1 MVLRLLRGR
10 KTGQAMSTQ
19 AMILCG
25 VAVYMMAMLAVGYLA
40 SKRTR
45 SVAEFMVAG
54 RGLPV
59 WLCSITVIA
68 TWFGGAMM
76 LGGAGAAYDEGMMGV
91 IEDPWG
97 GALALL
103 LIGLFFARLFRR
115 LRIITVVDFMEQRY
129 GRVAGAAM
137 TLSSLFAN
145 IMWAASMLVA
155 FGTIFNALTSVPMEA
170 GILVGAVIIIL
181 YTMIGGM
188 WAVALTDFVQLSI
201 IMAGLVVL
209 FVVVLVDAG
218 GWGQIYPHLDDHTF
232 RMIPFDNS
240 LDQWLNYLRAWTI
253 IGIVDISAQTLFQR
267 VAAAKTER
275 VAQNAFYV
283 GAAGYLFFG
292 LLAVFLGIIGSV
304 TMPELGNSETVI
316 PELAKAHLH
325 PIAIAIFV
333 GAVLAAIMSTGDSVL
348 LASASVIAKNILPYI
363 RRNPSDRLTMQVARW
378 SIPACGLI
386 AILIA
391 MKIQVVFNLMV
402 DANILGLAAIIVP
415 FVLGVWWTKANRTG
429 ALSSMAIGIS
439 AWLATLWLRPDWP
452 ADFMGLAACLV
463 TMLVVTPLTQSIDP
477 PRELRDSDGNPVE
490 LKDRLGTLS
499 PFGKD

>member
-1 MVLRLLRGR
+1 MSI
-10 KTGQAMSTQ
+10 QAI
-19 AMILCG
+19 ILSG
-25 VAVYMMAMLAVGYLA
+25 VAIYMVAMLTVGYFA
-40 SKRTR
+40 SKRTH

-54 RGLPV
+54 RSLPV

-137 TLSSLFAN
+137 MVSSLFAN

-155 FGTIFNALTSVPMEA
+155 FGTIFNALTDVPMEA
-170 GILVGAVIIIL
+170 GILVGALIIIL

-188 WAVALTDFVQLSI
+188 WAVALTDFAQLTI
-201 IMAGLVVL
+201 IMAGLLVL

-218 GWGQIYPHLDDHTF
+218 GWGQIYPRLDEHTF

-275 VAQNAFYV
+275 VAQNAFYI

-292 LLAVFLGIIGSV
+292 MLAVLLGIIGTV
-304 TMPELGNSETVI
+304 TMPELANSETII

-325 PIAIAIFV
+325 PVAIAIFV

-363 RRNPSDRLTMQVARW
+363 RRDPSDRLSMLVARW
-378 SIPACGLI
+378 SIPACGLV

-429 ALSSMAIGIS
+429 ALSAMAVGLS

-452 ADFMGLAACLV
+452 ADFIGLAACLV
-463 TMLVVTPLTQSIDP
+463 TMLVVTPLTQKIDP
-477 PRELRDSDGNPVE
+477 PRELRDSDGNPVV
-490 LKDRLGTLS
+490 LKDRLGTL
-499 PFGKD
+499 PLFGKD